1 MRVVERVL
9 QQLHFILARL
19 MNRKV
24 CADDRKNQRLAATN
38 RFRTFSGIS
47 HNYFTCNALS
57 FVVIAFHRFNRVIH
71 RIVLACEVAV
81 ECIYLEV
88 PEMWSYL

>member
-1 MRVVERVL
+1 
-9 QQLHFILARL
+9 

-24 CADDRKNQRLAATN
+24 CADNRKYQGLAATN
-38 RFRTFSGIS
+38 CFRVYSGID

-57 FVVIAFHRFNRVIH
+57 RVVIIFHRFNRVIH

-81 ECIYLEV
+81 EYIYREV